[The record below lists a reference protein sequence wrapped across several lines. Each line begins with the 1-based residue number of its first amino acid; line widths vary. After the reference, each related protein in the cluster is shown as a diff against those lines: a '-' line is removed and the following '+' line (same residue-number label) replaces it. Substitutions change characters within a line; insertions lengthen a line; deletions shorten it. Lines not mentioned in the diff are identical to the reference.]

1 MLASKDGKLMYM
13 QELFG
18 NIVLW
23 SAVSGL
29 VSAQILKPII
39 HLVLRKGWDWHLL
52 LTTGGMPSS
61 HTSAVIAM
69 TVSIAMTEGLSSPLF
84 AFAVIFSL
92 ITMSDATNVR
102 YETGKQAELLN
113 QWSELLSEIHKNG
126 PFSPQN
132 LKTMIGHSGLQVAA
146 GLVLGLAVGTASTLL
161 MTNA

>member
-1 MLASKDGKLMYM
+1 M

-18 NIVLW
+18 NTVLW
-23 SAVSGL
+23 SAVIGL

-39 HLVLRKGWDWHLL
+39 HLVHRKGWDWRLI

-61 HTSAVIAM
+61 HTSAVTSM
-69 TVSIAMTEGLSSPLF
+69 TVSIAMTEGLGSPLF
-84 AFAVIFSL
+84 AFSVIFSL

-102 YETGKQAELLN
+102 YATGKQAELLN

-146 GLVLGLAVGTASTLL
+146 GLVLGAITGSVSTIL
-161 MTNA
+161 MTNAYS

>member
-1 MLASKDGKLMYM
+1 MYM

-39 HLVLRKGWDWHLL
+39 HLVLRRGWDWHLL

-113 QWSELLSEIHKNG
+113 EWSEFLSEIHKNG
-126 PFSPQN
+126 PFSPIAM
-132 LKTMIGHSGLQVAA
+132 KTMIGHSATQVFA
-146 GLVLGLAVGTASTLL
+146 GALLGIITGAVFTYVRTHG
-161 MTNA
+161 

>member
-1 MLASKDGKLMYM
+1 
-13 QELFG
+13 
-18 NIVLW
+18 
-23 SAVSGL
+23 
-29 VSAQILKPII
+29 
-39 HLVLRKGWDWHLL
+39 
-52 LTTGGMPSS
+52 
-61 HTSAVIAM
+61 M
-69 TVSIAMTEGLSSPLF
+69 TVSIAITEGISDPLF

-146 GLVLGLAVGTASTLL
+146 GLVLGLVVGGISTYL
-161 MTNA
+161 MTNVQINI

>member
-1 MLASKDGKLMYM
+1 M

-18 NIVLW
+18 NTVLW
-23 SAVSGL
+23 SAVIGL

-39 HLVLRKGWDWHLL
+39 HLVHRKGWDWRLI

-61 HTSAVIAM
+61 HTSAVTSM
-69 TVSIAMTEGLSSPLF
+69 TVSIAMTEGLGSPLF
-84 AFAVIFSL
+84 AFSVIFSL

-146 GLVLGLAVGTASTLL
+146 GLVLGAITGSVSTIL

>member
-1 MLASKDGKLMYM
+1 M
-13 QELFG
+13 
-18 NIVLW
+18 
-23 SAVSGL
+23 
-29 VSAQILKPII
+29 
-39 HLVLRKGWDWHLL
+39 
-52 LTTGGMPSS
+52 
-61 HTSAVIAM
+61 
-69 TVSIAMTEGLSSPLF
+69 SPLF

>member
-1 MLASKDGKLMYM
+1 MSM

-18 NIVLW
+18 NVVLW
-23 SAVSGL
+23 SAVIGL

-39 HLVLRKGWDWHLL
+39 HLVNRKGWDWRLI

-69 TVSIAMTEGLSSPLF
+69 TVSIAMTEGLDSPLF

-132 LKTMIGHSGLQVAA
+132 LKTMVGHSGLQVTA
-146 GLVLGLAVGTASTLL
+146 GLVLGAIAGSVSTIL

>member
-1 MLASKDGKLMYM
+1 MHM
-13 QELFG
+13 QELLD

-23 SAVSGL
+23 SAIAGL
-29 VSAQILKPII
+29 VSAQVLKPII
-39 HLVLRKGWDWHLL
+39 NLVHRKGWDWKLL

-61 HTSAVIAM
+61 HTSAIISMTTAIA
-69 TVSIAMTEGLSSPLF
+69 ITEGLDSTLF
-84 AFAVIFSL
+84 AISVIISL
-92 ITMSDATNVR
+92 VIMSDATNVR

-132 LKTMIGHSGLQVAA
+132 LKTMVGHSGLQVTA
-146 GLVLGLAVGTASTLL
+146 GLVLGAIAGSVSTIL

>member
-1 MLASKDGKLMYM
+1 
-13 QELFG
+13 
-18 NIVLW
+18 
-23 SAVSGL
+23 
-29 VSAQILKPII
+29 
-39 HLVLRKGWDWHLL
+39 
-52 LTTGGMPSS
+52 
-61 HTSAVIAM
+61 
-69 TVSIAMTEGLSSPLF
+69 
-84 AFAVIFSL
+84 
-92 ITMSDATNVR
+92 MSDATNVR